1 MPSSSVA
8 RQLAAAP
15 MMILPIWIEHALNMA
30 VQGSRD
36 ADPREHRSPSQ
47 FGDRH
52 QALNRGLPTTRCTM
66 PREGREDSSRPKAP
80 FQFRLHEASICR
92 GAPWMR
98 LRPTACFVFFSKEKM
113 GEG

>member
-15 MMILPIWIEHALNMA
+15 MMILPIRIEHALNMA
-30 VQGSRD
+30 VQGSHD
-36 ADPREHRSPSQ
+36 ADPREHRWPSQ

-92 GAPWMR
+92 GAP
-98 LRPTACFVFFSKEKM
+98 
-113 GEG
+113 G

>member
-30 VQGSRD
+30 VQGSHY
-36 ADPREHRSPSQ
+36 AHPRENRWPSQ

-66 PREGREDSSRPKAP
+66 PPEGREDCSRPEAP
-80 FQFRLHEASICR
+80 FQFWLHEASICR
-92 GAPWMR
+92 DAPGSGFGR
-98 LRPTACFVFFSKEKM
+98 LDALSFF
-113 GEG
+113 